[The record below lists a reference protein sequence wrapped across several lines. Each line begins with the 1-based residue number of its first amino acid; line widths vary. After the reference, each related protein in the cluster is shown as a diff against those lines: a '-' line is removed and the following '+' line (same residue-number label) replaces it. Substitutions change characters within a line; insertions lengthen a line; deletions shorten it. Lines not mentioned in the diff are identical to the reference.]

1 MPKPK
6 PEYVPPKKK
15 KPTSSIQSLPMG
27 YEPPI
32 SVPWKKRKTETDGVI
47 SSVQN
52 LPIPPKRRKK
62 RVRKGEI
69 K

>member
-27 YEPPI
+27 NEPI

-52 LPIPPKRRKK
+52 LPILPKRRKK